1 MLFES
6 SQGVNIKININIF
19 SLLIKLINP
28 TCCFWSLRDHR
39 GTRTRTWLIIK
50 RTDRWVLWMFE
61 KFDFSLKS
69 EEVVEASTSDWT
81 PASSDRLQLVWWVRT
96 QTGFCLLTHTH
107 THTRWHSFHCFI
119 LIIHLIQLQLTFHL
133 KIWVKVN
140 RIRIRKSFIAK
151 YNFTHTRNLLWTK
164 TQFYT

>member
-107 THTRWHSFHCFI
+107 THTHTLTLFSLFHFNHPSYSITANVSFKDLSQSQQNQNQKKLYC
-119 LIIHLIQLQLTFHL
+119 Q
-133 KIWVKVN
+133 V
-140 RIRIRKSFIAK
+140 
-151 YNFTHTRNLLWTK
+151 
-164 TQFYT
+164 QFYTYEEFVVN